1 MTTVDDAPA
10 AAPDTAIEPEADE
23 PEPGEPRRGRRRLV
37 WLGLGGAVIAA
48 AGVGVWLWAADTS
61 TDEAPA
67 TAGPAATATV
77 ERGTIS
83 FTESWDGT
91 LGRGTPSTVKSNA
104 GGTITRLADQD
115 QSVGSGD
122 ELFRVDEQPVILLSG
137 AVPMY
142 RDLGPGGTG
151 ADVNQLETNLAALGY
166 VGLTVDTTYTSATA
180 EAVRAWQTD
189 VGATATGTVAR
200 GAVVFAPGGGQV
212 DTVRSEVGDVVAPG
226 TPVLDITGTG
236 QVVNLEVE
244 IDDLDRLDVDAE
256 ATVLL
261 PEGDETT
268 GTVRATE
275 VVQATPDP
283 MAEGGGGDA
292 AATEPVVQ
300 VEIALA
306 GNAPDELVGAP
317 VQVVVAA
324 EERTDVLLVPVNAL
338 LALPEGGYGLEVVA
352 DDGTTSIVPVETG
365 LFAEGKVEVRSADI
379 AEGTVVGTAGR

>member
-1 MTTVDDAPA
+1 
-10 AAPDTAIEPEADE
+10 
-23 PEPGEPRRGRRRLV
+23 
-37 WLGLGGAVIAA
+37 
-48 AGVGVWLWAADTS
+48 
-61 TDEAPA
+61 
-67 TAGPAATATV
+67 
-77 ERGTIS
+77 
-83 FTESWDGT
+83 
-91 LGRGTPSTVKSNA
+91 
-104 GGTITRLADQD
+104 
-115 QSVGSGD
+115 
-122 ELFRVDEQPVILLSG
+122 
-137 AVPMY
+137 
-142 RDLGPGGTG
+142 
-151 ADVNQLETNLAALGY
+151 
-166 VGLTVDTTYTSATA
+166 
-180 EAVRAWQTD
+180 
-189 VGATATGTVAR
+189 
-200 GAVVFAPGGGQV
+200 
-212 DTVRSEVGDVVAPG
+212 VVAPG